1 LALIEFL
8 LKNWIFVIIA
18 LALFSQFRK
27 KASPKGDQTQRSGKS
42 GMPTFGGN
50 PGIPGS
56 LAGKLIKKPE
66 TEKQQASG
74 SGFNPPPKSSKASL
88 MDNGRTLMDSVASSS
103 VSMGSPQTDSL
114 YQDAY
119 AEPVTIGTL
128 QTSKQQVA
136 QGIIWAEILGPPRAK
151 KPFRRS

>member
-27 KASPKGDQTQRSGKS
+27 KASRGDQSQRNEKS
-42 GMPTFGGN
+42 GMPTFGGS

-56 LAGKLIKKPE
+56 LAGKSINKPAAV
-66 TEKQQASG
+66 KQQTSG
-74 SGFNPPPKSSKASL
+74 SGFNTPPKSSKGSL
-88 MDNGRTLMDSVASSS
+88 MGTGRTSLDSGASSLLS
-103 VSMGSPQTDSL
+103 KESIQIDNL
-114 YQDAY
+114 YHDPYSDPA
-119 AEPVTIGTL
+119 TTGTL
-128 QTSKQQVA
+128 QTSKKQLA

-151 KPFRRS
+151 KPFRRK

>member
-27 KASPKGDQTQRSGKS
+27 KAASRGDQSQRSGKS

-56 LAGKLIKKPE
+56 LAGKPIYKPAA
-66 TEKQQASG
+66 EKQQASG
-74 SGFNPPPKSSKASL
+74 SGFNLPPKSSEGSF
-88 MDNGRTLMDSVASSS
+88 MVTGQTTLDSGASSLIS
-103 VSMGSPQTDSL
+103 KSSTKTDNL
-114 YQDAY
+114 YHDAY
-119 AEPVTIGTL
+119 ADPTTTGNL
-128 QTSKQQVA
+128 QTSKKQLA
-136 QGIIWAEILGPPRAK
+136 EGIIWAEILGPPRAK
-151 KPFRRS
+151 KPFRR

>member
-18 LALFSQFRK
+18 LVLFSQFRK
-27 KASPKGDQTQRSGKS
+27 KASPRGDQSKRSES
-42 GMPTFGGN
+42 GMPTFGGS

-56 LAGKLIKKPE
+56 LAGKPINKPAA
-66 TEKQQASG
+66 EKQQASG
-74 SGFNPPPKSSKASL
+74 SGFNPPPKSSKGSL
-88 MDNGRTLMDSVASSS
+88 MDTGRISLDSGTSSLLS
-103 VSMGSPQTDSL
+103 KEGTQIDNL

-119 AEPVTIGTL
+119 AEPATTGTL
-128 QTSKQQVA
+128 QTSKHQLA

-151 KPFRRS
+151 KPFRRK